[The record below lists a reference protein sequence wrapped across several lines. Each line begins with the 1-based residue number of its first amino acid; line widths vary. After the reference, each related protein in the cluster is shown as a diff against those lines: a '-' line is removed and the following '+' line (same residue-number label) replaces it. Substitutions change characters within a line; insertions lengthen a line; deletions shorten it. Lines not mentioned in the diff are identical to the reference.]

1 MNDTVKTRPFTV
13 DELRAYLLEIFP
25 EFWKDGDLRV
35 EDIAP
40 MSATVRLIHHPKHLR
55 PGGTISGPAMFGVCD
70 AALFVAILSEIG
82 PVAHAVTTSASINF
96 LRKPAP
102 ADLIGKATLIKLGKR
117 LAVGEVALYSEGAS
131 EMVAHATA
139 TYSIPASAAKASR
152 HPGRRVIAR
161 ASAAESFQNRRDWLS
176 RPTERFISSTA
187 NATAKVNTD
196 AIQKVSK

>member
-1 MNDTVKTRPFTV
+1 MNDKVKVRPFTV
-13 DELRAYLLEIFP
+13 DELNAYLIEIFP

-55 PGGTISGPAMFGVCD
+55 PGGTISGPTMFGVCD

-102 ADLIGKATLIKLGKR
+102 ADLIARTRLLKLGKR
-117 LAVGEVALYSEGAS
+117 LAVGEVALYSEGES

-139 TYSIPASAAKASR
+139 TYSLPAR
-152 HPGRRVIAR
+152 GEGV
-161 ASAAESFQNRRDWLS
+161 
-176 RPTERFISSTA
+176 PT
-187 NATAKVNTD
+187 
-196 AIQKVSK
+196 